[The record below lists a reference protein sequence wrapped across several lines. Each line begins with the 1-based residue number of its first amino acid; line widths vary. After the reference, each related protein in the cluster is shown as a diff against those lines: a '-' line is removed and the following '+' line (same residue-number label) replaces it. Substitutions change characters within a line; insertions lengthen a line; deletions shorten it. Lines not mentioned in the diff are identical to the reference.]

1 MWIRIRRTDCMLL
14 GEVLDRT
21 DSFGEPHLEAGAPI
35 GHIGEFDPP
44 IHATHE
50 TCRYEEPQTCSP
62 PWSLRGKKR
71 IEDVGVIFWRQA
83 RPVVR
88 HGDHDNPLTRV
99 EIPESVHAEIIARTA
114 TVEVIDSGRVSL
126 TPAKKM
132 RRGFFLAPECDL
144 DGGRVLTL
152 YGVDGIEE
160 KSREHL
166 LEMPRVDHNRRTFVF
181 DAPTIVDPRQVALVL
196 EEFSN
201 PDQDLGDA
209 NRENVLGVG
218 RAKSRR
224 PLTI

>member
-1 MWIRIRRTDCMLL
+1 MLL

-62 PWSLRGKKR
+62 PWFLRGKKR
-71 IEDVGVIFWRQA
+71 IEYVGVIFWRQA

-132 RRGFFLAPECDL
+132 RRGSFLAPECDL
-144 DGGRVLTL
+144 DGGRVPTL

-160 KSREHL
+160 KIREHQADGNPEKKRNSPEKNPERGKQL
-166 LEMPRVDHNRRTFVF
+166 AAKGCRRTHG
-181 DAPTIVDPRQVALVL
+181 LVMP
-196 EEFSN
+196 EGQ
-201 PDQDLGDA
+201 P
-209 NRENVLGVG
+209 ENV
-218 RAKSRR
+218 RA
-224 PLTI
+224 